1 MCDEHHSL
9 DLDYLLDR
17 RAWSCYSCATF
28 SSNWNKGCAE
38 KAELSL
44 GGEMAEDNLKKYGK
58 VMEQYND
65 FVDQLEHGSAKYEQ
79 QLPALNKKFIAQLQE
94 QGKLPHEVQSYAQ
107 LSQEQRPLVDDLI
120 DEHFAAIDP
129 TIPLVFDS
137 FKCLDLNVDL
147 EKQLLKFW
155 QPIFSNSTAFK
166 RTGKLS
172 PAEISQVEQF
182 RKKIRRQSVE
192 HLNRIHANMLQIV
205 RGCKDAELVAAARSY
220 LILHDRMVS
229 MYTKSNLIL
238 VSDSNLL

>member
-1 MCDEHHSL
+1 
-9 DLDYLLDR
+9 
-17 RAWSCYSCATF
+17 
-28 SSNWNKGCAE
+28 
-38 KAELSL
+38 
-44 GGEMAEDNLKKYGK
+44 
-58 VMEQYND
+58 MEQYND
-65 FVDQLEHGSAKYEQ
+65 FVDLLEHGSAKYEQ
-79 QLPALNKKFIAQLQE
+79 QLPALHKKFIAQLQE
-94 QGKLPHEVQSYAQ
+94 QGKLPPEVQSYAQ

-166 RTGKLS
+166 RNGKLS

-192 HLNRIHANMLQIV
+192 HL
-205 RGCKDAELVAAARSY
+205 CVAAKMLSWWRLLAAISFCMTAWY
-220 LILHDRMVS
+220 LCTRRATS
-229 MYTKSNLIL
+229 SW
-238 VSDSNLL
+238 